1 MKRFQKALLGVV
13 VSGAL
18 LFSAQAAE
26 LSSAAQNTLQSAMIK
41 AQQEIKDYGQ
51 VKTLG
56 FTGENCEIIL
66 SNLNAKQY
74 LVNLTADST
83 HKYGILDKA
92 TGKLVVPVEYDYYI
106 ALDGTETLVSQYDA
120 DHHPNYWFADETG
133 KLTPMKLPSGYELAT
148 YEPNSNVFVLFK
160 NAKKPVYDP
169 YSGDGP
175 TTQVEDV
182 TFFALADKDMNII
195 LDDIDMVPDW
205 YADFFIAK
213 TGSTKWERV
222 GKAGADGN
230 GTCGLFD
237 PKTEKFVGKHDFNQI
252 FWYDQHF
259 IGTRSSGTKSY
270 LLDGKGGETLLPAN
284 VKEYSSWAKTEVA
297 AAGEHGLTE
306 SFSYPRLDI
315 TRENFTM
322 LAMNLYNKIY
332 PNKEI
337 PALETKFTDCR
348 DDPNVNNA
356 AALGIITGYEDGT
369 FKPNGNIT
377 RAEFATIAVR
387 FFEATYEG
395 ENLFPDID
403 GHWAQ
408 DYINEAANAGI
419 VDGYPDG
426 TFGPQK
432 LITRAEAMTMVN
444 RTIDRHPHEDHLLAD
459 MIVWPDN
466 PETAWYYEQVQEAT
480 NSHEYTMN
488 TDDEQNP
495 YEIWTELLPVRDWAQ
510 LEKEWSDAHSGQS
523 GGDVV

>member
-1 MKRFQKALLGVV
+1 MKPA
-13 VSGAL
+13 
-18 LFSAQAAE
+18 
-26 LSSAAQNTLQSAMIK
+26 
-41 AQQEIKDYGQ
+41 
-51 VKTLG
+51 
-56 FTGENCEIIL
+56 
-66 SNLNAKQY
+66 
-74 LVNLTADST
+74 
-83 HKYGILDKA
+83 
-92 TGKLVVPVEYDYYI
+92 
-106 ALDGTETLVSQYDA
+106 
-120 DHHPNYWFADETG
+120 
-133 KLTPMKLPSGYELAT
+133 MKLPSGYELAT

-160 NAKKPVYDP
+160 NEKKPVYDP

-195 LDDIDMVPDW
+195 LDDIDMIPDW

-306 SFSYPRLDI
+306 SFSYPKLDI

-356 AALGIITGYEDGT
+356 AALGIVTGYEDGT
-369 FKPNGNIT
+369 FRPYK
-377 RAEFATIAVR
+377 TISR
-387 FFEATYEG
+387 
-395 ENLFPDID
+395 
-403 GHWAQ
+403 Q
-408 DYINEAANAGI
+408 EAAAMLDRLYQVLGGKTDVVSEKAFADDVKIGDWARGSVYAMRQTGI
-419 VDGYPDG
+419 MQGKENNQFCPTDGY
-426 TFGPQK
+426 T
-432 LITRAEAMTMVN
+432 AEQSIV
-444 RTIDRHPHEDHLLAD
+444 TIER
-459 MIVWPDN
+459 MYQI
-466 PETAWYYEQVQEAT
+466 
-480 NSHEYTMN
+480 
-488 TDDEQNP
+488 
-495 YEIWTELLPVRDWAQ
+495 I
-510 LEKEWSDAHSGQS
+510 K
-523 GGDVV
+523 

>member
-1 MKRFQKALLGVV
+1 
-13 VSGAL
+13 
-18 LFSAQAAE
+18 
-26 LSSAAQNTLQSAMIK
+26 
-41 AQQEIKDYGQ
+41 
-51 VKTLG
+51 
-56 FTGENCEIIL
+56 
-66 SNLNAKQY
+66 
-74 LVNLTADST
+74 
-83 HKYGILDKA
+83 
-92 TGKLVVPVEYDYYI
+92 
-106 ALDGTETLVSQYDA
+106 
-120 DHHPNYWFADETG
+120 
-133 KLTPMKLPSGYELAT
+133 MKLPSGYELAT

-160 NAKKPVYDP
+160 NVKKPVYDP

-182 TFFALADKDMNII
+182 TFCALADKDMNII

-348 DDPNVNNA
+348 NDPNVNNA
-356 AALGIITGYEDGT
+356 AVLGIVTGYEDGT
-369 FKPNGNIT
+369 FRPYK
-377 RAEFATIAVR
+377 TISR
-387 FFEATYEG
+387 
-395 ENLFPDID
+395 
-403 GHWAQ
+403 Q
-408 DYINEAANAGI
+408 EAAAMLDRLYAALGGKTDVVSEKAFADDAKIGDWARGSVYAMRQTGI
-419 VDGYPDG
+419 MQGKENNQFCPTDGY
-426 TFGPQK
+426 T
-432 LITRAEAMTMVN
+432 AEQSIV
-444 RTIDRHPHEDHLLAD
+444 TIER
-459 MIVWPDN
+459 MYQI
-466 PETAWYYEQVQEAT
+466 
-480 NSHEYTMN
+480 
-488 TDDEQNP
+488 
-495 YEIWTELLPVRDWAQ
+495 I
-510 LEKEWSDAHSGQS
+510 K
-523 GGDVV
+523 

>member
-1 MKRFQKALLGVV
+1 MKRFQKALIGVV

-26 LSSAAQNTLQSAMIK
+26 LSSSTQDTLQSAMTK
-41 AQQEIKDYGQ
+41 VQQEIKDYGQ

-120 DHHPNYWFADETG
+120 DHHPNYWFAD
-133 KLTPMKLPSGYELAT
+133 
-148 YEPNSNVFVLFK
+148 
-160 NAKKPVYDP
+160 
-169 YSGDGP
+169 
-175 TTQVEDV
+175 V

-205 YADFFIAK
+205 YADFFIVK

-332 PNKEI
+332 PTKEI

-356 AALGIITGYEDGT
+356 AALGIVTGYEDGT
-369 FKPNGNIT
+369 FRPYK
-377 RAEFATIAVR
+377 TISR
-387 FFEATYEG
+387 
-395 ENLFPDID
+395 
-403 GHWAQ
+403 Q
-408 DYINEAANAGI
+408 EAATMLDRLYQVLGGKTDVVSEKAFADDVKIGDWARGSVYAMRQTGI
-419 VDGYPDG
+419 MQGKENNQFCPTDGY
-426 TFGPQK
+426 T
-432 LITRAEAMTMVN
+432 AEQSIV
-444 RTIDRHPHEDHLLAD
+444 TIER
-459 MIVWPDN
+459 MYQI
-466 PETAWYYEQVQEAT
+466 
-480 NSHEYTMN
+480 
-488 TDDEQNP
+488 
-495 YEIWTELLPVRDWAQ
+495 I
-510 LEKEWSDAHSGQS
+510 K
-523 GGDVV
+523 